1 MGNLFANNRKNY
13 TMRNDLFTIVQR
25 PMVLFTWLLL
35 GFASLSARAQDR
47 TGGVTGIVRNDLG
60 DPLGG
65 ISVLATNSETGMSS
79 GTQTDTAGI
88 FHFTKLPVK
97 GRYNFAFSGVGF
109 QQQTLTGYTIK
120 ADASTSIIVR
130 MKGMVGSLSEVV
142 VVGYGTQ
149 KKANLTGA
157 VAQVSGD
164 VLDRRSIPN
173 LTQGLQGLIPNLNL
187 LSPDG
192 KPVSS
197 AVYNIRGATSIG
209 QGGNALVLID
219 GIQGD
224 PSLLNPNDVA
234 SVTVLKDAASA
245 AIYGARA
252 AFGVVL
258 ITTKSPTKGKATI
271 TYSSNYS
278 IKSPTTVPKVETN
291 GFKYI
296 TMFDSAWRGWN
307 DYPITPAAGVNKTQP
322 FNKAYLTEYARRDA
336 DPSLPKAEVGSN
348 GKYVYYG
355 NTDWYGLLY
364 KKHNAAID
372 QNLSISGSSGKAS
385 YYVTGRY
392 YGQDGLF
399 RYNSDDYHMYN
410 LSAKGNI
417 ELLPWLEAYNTTQF
431 SSRDYHNPV
440 NVGENGGIWRNMAD
454 EGHPSSMLFN
464 PDGTLTWSA
473 AYTVGDLFYGK
484 NGIDLNSQVIRNTT
498 GFVAKFLDNK
508 LRIKGDLT
516 FQNTDSS
523 LKQIRVQ
530 VPYSYTPGVIEYVG
544 TTTNDLKNASSK
556 TQYLATNIYGEYENT
571 FEGGHY
577 FKALVGYNYEQST
590 LNAYSTQR
598 NGLVYSNATDLNLAL
613 GQNIT
618 TAGGYDKW
626 AILGGFSRLNYVY
639 KDRYLVEVN
648 GRYDGSSKF
657 PSAERYGFFPS
668 VSAGWRIAKEAFWKL
683 DPRAISDVKIRGS
696 YGSLGNGSIDS
707 YVFQELFKISQSG
720 RIINGVRPQ
729 ATNQPNVL
737 PDGLTWEKATTKDL
751 GLDVSALNNRLTF
764 TGDIYARITTNMFTV
779 GKTLPAIFG
788 TTAPKGNYADM
799 RTTGWEA
806 SITWRDQLNIGG
818 KPLHYNIAFWM
829 SDNQSTIT
837 RYNNTN
843 KVLTDYYAGQ
853 KLGEIWGYTNDGFWT
868 AADNPAV
875 NGPKTQAIFKASN
888 TGQWLPGDLKFK
900 NLNPDKD
907 QVVNNG
913 DNSATNPGD
922 MRIIGNSSPRYSYG
936 INLSA
941 DYAGFFIGAFFQ
953 GVGKRDW
960 WPGSEADV
968 FWGQLNRPYNYLLK
982 YQEGKTWTPETP
994 NTYFPRYR
1002 GYTAQNSQ
1010 GELYNPQTRYLQNVA
1025 YIRLKNVQVGYN
1037 LPAGLVQRLKLSGA
1051 RFYVSGENLWTYSP
1065 IFKLTRD
1072 IDPES
1077 IGRSDII
1084 LTGSTGITGNS
1095 GNGNN
1100 YPILKSVTLGL
1111 NITL

>member
-1 MGNLFANNRKNY
+1 
-13 TMRNDLFTIVQR
+13 MREKLLSIAQR
-25 PMVLFTWLLL
+25 PMLFLVWLLL
-35 GFASLSARAQDR
+35 SCAGLSVQAQDR
-47 TGGVTGIVRNDLG
+47 TGSVTGIVRNDQG
-60 DPLGG
+60 DPLPSV
-65 ISVLATNSETGMSS
+65 SVLATNAVTGLSS
-79 GTQTDTAGI
+79 GTQTDSAGI
-88 FHFTKLPVK
+88 FHFTKLPVN
-97 GRYNFAFSGVGF
+97 GRYNFTFSGVGL
-109 QQQTLTGYTIK
+109 QQQTLTGYTLK

-130 MKGMVGSLSEVV
+130 MKGQANALSEVV

-187 LSPDG
+187 ITTDG

-197 AVYNIRGATSIG
+197 ASYNIRGATSIG

-234 SVTVLKDAASA
+234 SITVLKDAASA

-258 ITTKSPTKGKATI
+258 ITTKTPSKGKATI

-278 IKSPTTVPKVETN
+278 IKSPTTVPKIEAN
-291 GFKYI
+291 GYKYI
-296 TMFDSAWRGWN
+296 RMFDSAWRGWN
-307 DYPITPAAGVNKTQP
+307 DYPLTPAAGVNKSQP
-322 FNKAYLTEYARRDA
+322 FNQAYLNEYAKRDA
-336 DPSLPKAEVGSN
+336 DPSLPKVGTDQN
-348 GKYVYYG
+348 GNYQYFG
-355 NTDWYGLLY
+355 NTNWYDLLY

-372 QNLSISGSSGKAS
+372 QNLSISGSAGKAS

-392 YGQDGLF
+392 YGQEGLF

-410 LSAKGNI
+410 LTAKGNI
-417 ELLPWLEAYNTTQF
+417 ELLPWLDAYNYTQF
-431 SSRDYHNPV
+431 TSRDYHNPL
-440 NVGENGGIWRNMAD
+440 NVGEGGGIWRNMAD
-454 EGHPSSMLFN
+454 EAHPSSMLFN

-473 AYTVGDLFYGK
+473 AYTVGDLWYGK
-484 NGIDLNSQVIRNTT
+484 NGIDLKSQVIRNTT
-498 GFVAKFLDNK
+498 GFVARFLNNK

-523 LKQIRVQ
+523 TKQRRVQ
-530 VPYSYTPGVIEYVG
+530 VPYSFKPGVIAYVG
-544 TTTNDLKNASSK
+544 TTTNDLKSGSNK
-556 TQYLATNIYGEYENT
+556 TQYIATNIYSEYENT
-571 FEGGHY
+571 FGDDHY
-577 FKALVGYNYEQST
+577 FKALIGYNYEQST
-590 LNAYSTQR
+590 FNAFSAQR
-598 NGLVYSNATDLNLAL
+598 NGLINGDATDLNLAV

-618 TAGGYDKW
+618 TAGGYEKW
-626 AILGGFSRLNYVY
+626 SILGGFGRMNYAY
-639 KDRYLVEVN
+639 KDRYLVEFDA
-648 GRYDGSSKF
+648 RYDGSSKF
-657 PSAERYGFFPS
+657 PSDQRYAFFPS
-668 VSAGWRIAKEAFWKL
+668 VSAGWRIAKEAFWKA
-683 DPRAISDVKIRGS
+683 DPRVISDLKVRGS

-707 YVFQELFKISQSG
+707 YVYQELLKISQSG

-729 ATNQPNVL
+729 ATSQPNVI

-751 GLDVSALNNRLTF
+751 GLDISALNNRLTF

-779 GKTLPAIFG
+779 GKTLPAVFG
-788 TTAPKGNYADM
+788 TTVPKGNYADM

-806 SITWRDQLNIGG
+806 SISWHDQFKVGG
-818 KPLHYNIAFWM
+818 KPLHYNIGFWM

-837 RYNNTN
+837 RYNNTT
-843 KVLTDYYAGQ
+843 KLLTDYYAGQ

-868 AADNPAV
+868 DADKAGAAAFQP
-875 NGPKTQAIFKASN
+875 IFKASN
-888 TGQWLPGDLKFK
+888 TGKWLAGDLKFK

-907 QVVNNG
+907 AVVNNG
-913 DNSATNPGD
+913 DNTANNPGD
-922 MRIIGNSSPRYSYG
+922 MRIIGNSTPRYSYG
-936 INLSA
+936 ISLNA

-953 GVGKRDW
+953 GIGKRDW

-982 YQEGKTWTPETP
+982 YQEGKIWSPQNP

-1025 YIRLKNVQVGYN
+1025 YIRLKNIQVGYN

-1065 IFKLTRD
+1065 MFKLTRD

-1077 IGRSDII
+1077 IGKSDII
-1084 LTGSTGITGNS
+1084 LTGTSNN

>member
-1 MGNLFANNRKNY
+1 
-13 TMRNDLFTIVQR
+13 MRRSLLI
-25 PMVLFTWLLL
+25 LL
-35 GFASLSARAQDR
+35 GFVALSARAQDR
-47 TGGVTGIVRNDLG
+47 TGSVTGIVRNDMG
-60 DPLGG
+60 DPLFA
-65 ISVLATNSETGMSS
+65 ITVLATNAETGMSS
-79 GTQTDTAGI
+79 GTQTDSAGI
-88 FHFTKLPVK
+88 FHFSKLPVK
-97 GRYNFAFSGVGF
+97 GRYNFSFSGVGF
-109 QQQTLTGYTIK
+109 QQQTLTGYVLK

-130 MKGMVGSLSEVV
+130 LKGLVGSLSEVV

-187 LSPDG
+187 LPPDG
-192 KPVSS
+192 KPISS
-197 AVYNIRGATSIG
+197 AIYNIRGATSIG

-219 GIQGD
+219 GVQGD

-258 ITTKSPTKGKATI
+258 ITTKTPTKGKATI

-278 IKSPTTVPKVETN
+278 LKSPTTVPKIESN
-291 GFKYI
+291 GYKYML
-296 TMFDSAWRGWN
+296 MFDSAWTGWN
-307 DYPITPAAGVNKTQP
+307 DYSQVPAGVNKTQP
-322 FNKAYLTEYARRDA
+322 FSQAYLNEYAKRDA
-336 DPSLPKAEVGSN
+336 DPSLPKVDVGSN
-348 GKYVYYG
+348 GNYVYYG
-355 NTDWYGLLY
+355 NTNWYDLLY

-392 YGQDGLF
+392 YGQDGIF

-410 LSAKGNI
+410 LTAKGNI
-417 ELLPWLEAYNTTQF
+417 ELLPWLDAYNYTQF
-431 SSRDYHNPV
+431 TSRDYHNPL
-440 NVGENGGIWRNMAD
+440 NVGEGGGIWRNMAD
-454 EGHPSSMLFN
+454 EAHPSSMLFN
-464 PDGTLTWSA
+464 PDGTLTFSA
-473 AYTVGDLFYGK
+473 AYTVGDFWYGK

-498 GFVAKFLDNK
+498 GFVAKFLNNK

-516 FQNTDSS
+516 FQNTDST
-523 LKQIRVQ
+523 LKQRRVQ
-530 VPYSYTPGVIEYVG
+530 VPYSVTPGVIAYVG
-544 TTTNDLKNASSK
+544 TTTNDLKNASNK

-571 FEGGHY
+571 FGGAHY
-577 FKALVGYNYEQST
+577 FKALAGYNYEQST
-590 LNAYSTQR
+590 YNAFSAQR
-598 NGLVYSNATDLNLAL
+598 NGIINGNATDLNLTV

-618 TAGGYDKW
+618 TAGGYEKW
-626 AILGGFSRLNYVY
+626 AILGGFGRLNYAF
-639 KDRYLVEVN
+639 KDRYLVEFDA
-648 GRYDGSSKF
+648 RYDGSSKF
-657 PSAERYGFFPS
+657 PSAQRYAFFPS
-668 VSAGWRIAKEAFWKL
+668 VSAGWRVTKEAFWNV
-683 DPRAISDVKIRGS
+683 DPKAISDIKVRGS
-696 YGSLGNGSIDS
+696 YGSLGNGNIDS
-707 YVFQELFKISQSG
+707 YVYQELLKIYQSG
-720 RIINGVRPQ
+720 RVINTVRPQ
-729 ATNQPNVL
+729 ATSMPNVI

-779 GKTLPAIFG
+779 GKTLPAVFG
-788 TTAPKGNYADM
+788 TTVPKGNYADM

-806 SITWRDQLNIGG
+806 SISWHDQFKVGG
-818 KPLHYNIAFWM
+818 KPLHYSVGFWM

-837 RYNNTN
+837 RYNNTT
-843 KVLTDYYAGQ
+843 KLLSDYYTGQ

-868 AADNPAV
+868 EADNPAV
-875 NGPKTQAIFKASN
+875 NGPKFQPIFKASN
-888 TGQWLPGDLKFK
+888 TGKWLPGDLKYK
-900 NLNPDKD
+900 NFNKD
-907 QVVNNG
+907 SAVTNG
-913 DNSATNPGD
+913 ANTANDPGD
-922 MRIIGNSSPRYSYG
+922 MRIIGNSSPRYTYG
-936 INLSA
+936 ISLNA
-941 DYAGFFIGAFFQ
+941 DWEGFFIGLFFQ

-960 WPGSEADV
+960 YPGSEADV
-968 FWGQLNRPYNYLLK
+968 FWGQLNRPYNFLLK
-982 YQEGKTWTPETP
+982 YQEGKIWSPQNP

-1010 GELYNPQTRYLQNVA
+1010 GELYTPQTRYLQNAA

-1037 LPAGLVQRLKLSGA
+1037 LPAGLVQKLKLTGV

-1065 IFKLTRD
+1065 MFKLTRD

-1077 IGRSDII
+1077 IGKSDII
-1084 LTGSTGITGNS
+1084 LTGTTTNN

>member
-1 MGNLFANNRKNY
+1 
-13 TMRNDLFTIVQR
+13 MRRSLLI
-25 PMVLFTWLLL
+25 LL
-35 GFASLSARAQDR
+35 GFVALSARAQDR
-47 TGGVTGIVRNDLG
+47 TGSVTGIVRNDMG
-60 DPLGG
+60 DPLFA
-65 ISVLATNSETGMSS
+65 ITVLATNAETGMSS
-79 GTQTDTAGI
+79 GTQTDSAGI
-88 FHFTKLPVK
+88 FHFSKLPVK
-97 GRYNFAFSGVGF
+97 GRYNFSFSGVGF
-109 QQQTLTGYTIK
+109 QQQTLTGYVLK

-130 MKGMVGSLSEVV
+130 LKGLVGSLSEVV

-187 LSPDG
+187 LPPDG
-192 KPVSS
+192 KPISS
-197 AVYNIRGATSIG
+197 AIYNIRGATSIG

-219 GIQGD
+219 GVQGD

-258 ITTKSPTKGKATI
+258 ITTKTPTKGKATI

-278 IKSPTTVPKVETN
+278 LKSPTTVPKIESN
-291 GFKYI
+291 GYKYML
-296 TMFDSAWRGWN
+296 MFDSAWTGWN
-307 DYPITPAAGVNKTQP
+307 DYSQVPAGVNKTQP
-322 FNKAYLTEYARRDA
+322 FSQAYLNEYAKRDA
-336 DPSLPKAEVGSN
+336 DPSLPKVDVGSN
-348 GKYVYYG
+348 GNYVYYG
-355 NTDWYGLLY
+355 NTNWYDLLY

-392 YGQDGLF
+392 YGQDGIF

-410 LSAKGNI
+410 LTAKGNI
-417 ELLPWLEAYNTTQF
+417 ELLPWLDAYNYTQF
-431 SSRDYHNPV
+431 TSRDYHNPL
-440 NVGENGGIWRNMAD
+440 NVGEGGGIWRNMAD
-454 EGHPSSMLFN
+454 EAHPSSMLFN
-464 PDGTLTWSA
+464 PDGTLTFSA
-473 AYTVGDLFYGK
+473 AYTVGDFWYGK

-498 GFVAKFLDNK
+498 GFVAKFLNNK

-516 FQNTDSS
+516 FQNTDST
-523 LKQIRVQ
+523 LKQRRVQ
-530 VPYSYTPGVIEYVG
+530 VPYSVTPGVIAYVG
-544 TTTNDLKNASSK
+544 TTTNDLKNASNK

-571 FEGGHY
+571 FSGAHY
-577 FKALVGYNYEQST
+577 FKALAGYNYEQST
-590 LNAYSTQR
+590 YNAFSAQR
-598 NGLVYSNATDLNLAL
+598 NGIINGNATDLNLTV

-618 TAGGYDKW
+618 TAGGYEKW
-626 AILGGFSRLNYVY
+626 AILGGFGRLNYAF
-639 KDRYLVEVN
+639 KDRYLVEFDA
-648 GRYDGSSKF
+648 RYDGSSKF
-657 PSAERYGFFPS
+657 PSAQRYAFFPS
-668 VSAGWRIAKEAFWKL
+668 VSAGWRVTKDIK
-683 DPRAISDVKIRGS
+683 VRGS
-696 YGSLGNGSIDS
+696 YGSLGNGNIDS
-707 YVFQELFKISQSG
+707 YVYQELLKIYQSG
-720 RIINGVRPQ
+720 RVINTVRPQ
-729 ATNQPNVL
+729 ATSMPNVI

-779 GKTLPAIFG
+779 GKTLPAVFG
-788 TTAPKGNYADM
+788 TTVPKGNYADM

-806 SITWRDQLNIGG
+806 SISWHDQFKVGG
-818 KPLHYNIAFWM
+818 KPLHYSVGFWM

-837 RYNNTN
+837 RYNNTT
-843 KVLTDYYAGQ
+843 KLLSDYYTGQ

-868 AADNPAV
+868 EADDPAV
-875 NGPKTQAIFKASN
+875 NGPKFQPIFKASN
-888 TGQWLPGDLKFK
+888 TGKWLPGDLKYK
-900 NLNPDKD
+900 NFNKD
-907 QVVNNG
+907 SAVTNG
-913 DNSATNPGD
+913 ANTANDPGD
-922 MRIIGNSSPRYSYG
+922 MRIIGNSSPRYTYG
-936 INLSA
+936 ISLNA
-941 DYAGFFIGAFFQ
+941 DWEGFFIGLFFQ

-960 WPGSEADV
+960 YPGSEADV
-968 FWGQLNRPYNYLLK
+968 FWGQLNRPYNFLLK
-982 YQEGKTWTPETP
+982 YQEGKIWSPQNP

-1010 GELYNPQTRYLQNVA
+1010 GELYTPQTRYLQNAA

-1037 LPAGLVQRLKLSGA
+1037 LPAGLVQKLKLTGV

-1065 IFKLTRD
+1065 MFKLTRD

-1077 IGRSDII
+1077 IGKSDII
-1084 LTGSTGITGNS
+1084 LTGTTTNN

>member
-1 MGNLFANNRKNY
+1 MMRKVW
-13 TMRNDLFTIVQR
+13 F
-25 PMVLFTWLLL
+25 LLCL
-35 GFASLSARAQDR
+35 IAGLSVKAQDR
-47 TGGVTGIVRNDLG
+47 TGSVTGIVRNDQG
-60 DPLGG
+60 DPLPGV
-65 ISVLATNSETGMSS
+65 SVLATNAETGLSS
-79 GTQTDTAGI
+79 GTQTDSTGV
-88 FHFTKLPVK
+88 FHFTKLPVR
-97 GRYNFAFSGVGF
+97 GRYNFSFTGVGF
-109 QQQTLTGYTIK
+109 QQQTMTGYALK

-130 MKGMVGSLSEVV
+130 LKMQAGALSEVV

-187 LSPDG
+187 LPPDG
-192 KPVSS
+192 KPISS
-197 AVYNIRGATSIG
+197 AIYNIRGATSIG

-219 GIQGD
+219 GVQGD

-258 ITTKSPTKGKATI
+258 ITTKTPSKGKATI

-291 GFKYI
+291 GYKYML
-296 TMFDSAWRGWN
+296 MFDSAWTGWN
-307 DYPITPAAGVNKTQP
+307 DYSQIPAGVNKTQP
-322 FNKAYLTEYARRDA
+322 FSQAYLNEYALRDK
-336 DPSLPKAEVGSN
+336 DPSKPKVEVGPDN
-348 GKYVYYG
+348 KYVYYG

-372 QNLSISGSSGKAS
+372 QNLSISGSAGKAS

-392 YGQDGLF
+392 FGQDGLF

-410 LSAKGNI
+410 LTAKGNI
-417 ELLPWLEAYNTTQF
+417 ELLPWLEAYNYTQYT
-431 SSRDYHNPV
+431 SRDYHNPV
-440 NVGENGGIWRNMAD
+440 NVGEGGGIWRNMAD
-454 EGHPSSMLFN
+454 EAHPSSMLFN

-484 NGIDLNSQVIRNTT
+484 NGINLNSQVIRNTT
-498 GFVAKFLDNK
+498 GFTAKFLNNK

-523 LKQIRVQ
+523 IQQRRIQ
-530 VPYSYTPGVIEYVG
+530 VPYSITPGVINYVG
-544 TTTNDLKNASSK
+544 TTTNDLKNVSNK
-556 TQYLATNIYGEYENT
+556 TKYLATNIYGEYENS
-571 FEGGHY
+571 FGDGHY

-590 LNAYSTQR
+590 YTAFSAQR
-598 NGLVYSNATDLNLAL
+598 NGLINGNATDLNLTV

-618 TAGGYDKW
+618 TAGGYEKW
-626 AILGGFSRLNYVY
+626 AILGGFGRLNYVY
-639 KDRYLVEVN
+639 KDRYLVEFD

-657 PSAERYGFFPS
+657 PSNERYSFFPS
-668 VSAGWRIAKEAFWKL
+668 ASAGWRLSKEAFWNV
-683 DPRAISDVKIRGS
+683 DPKILSDVKVRGS
-696 YGSLGNGSIDS
+696 YGSLGNGNIDS
-707 YVFQELFKISQSG
+707 YVYQELLKIYQSG
-720 RIINGVRPQ
+720 RVLNGVRPQ
-729 ATNQPNVL
+729 ATSMPNVI
-737 PDGLTWEKATTKDL
+737 PTGLTWEKATTRDL
-751 GLDVSALNNRLTF
+751 GVDVSALNNRLTF
-764 TGDIYARITTNMFTV
+764 TGDLYARITTNMFTV
-779 GKTLPAIFG
+779 GKTLPAVFG
-788 TTAPKGNYADM
+788 TTVPKGNYADM

-806 SITWRDQLNIGG
+806 SINWRDQLNVAG
-818 KPLHYNIAFWM
+818 KPLHYSVGFWM

-837 RYNNTN
+837 RYNNTT
-843 KVLTDYYAGQ
+843 KLLTDYYEGQ
-853 KLGEIWGYTNDGFWT
+853 KLGEIWGYVNDGFWT
-868 AADNPAV
+868 EADNPAI
-875 NGPKTQAIFKASN
+875 NGPKFQPIFKASN
-888 TGQWLPGDLKFK
+888 TGKWLPGDLKYK

-907 QVVNNG
+907 QVINNG
-913 DNSATNPGD
+913 ANTKNDPGD

-936 INLSA
+936 FNLNG
-941 DYAGFFIGAFFQ
+941 DWNGFFVGVFFQ
-953 GVGKRDW
+953 GIAKRDW
-960 WPGSEADV
+960 YPGSEADV
-968 FWGQLNRPYNYLLK
+968 FWGQLNRPDNYLLK
-982 YQEGKTWTPETP
+982 YQEGKIWSPANP

-1010 GELYNPQTRYLQNVA
+1010 GELYTAQTRYLQNTA

-1037 LPAGLVQRLKLSGA
+1037 LPGALVQRLKLTSV

-1065 IFKLTRD
+1065 MFKLTRD

-1084 LTGSTGITGNS
+1084 LTGSNGTTGNS
-1095 GNGNN
+1095 GNANN